1 MNSIG
6 NRFFISTLVPTFA
19 VLVTNVVHAAPIAV
33 TDIKLNSTANDSLQ
47 LVITTSATAA
57 IETLPTSVENNTL
70 LIDIPNAQLQ
80 LPERESIR
88 WSDPSVEITA
98 ISVVQQS
105 PDSIRVRIEGATTL
119 PEVNLVSVE
128 EGIALNLPQQGSL
141 AETTPDRLPTEAAEG
156 DDEPI
161 ELVVT
166 ATRTEQPARNIP
178 RSTTVISRE
187 EIEQQSQLS
196 NNLPDILGRTVPGLG
211 PPSQSA
217 SNRAQSLRGRQP
229 SVLIDGVP
237 ISSNLS
243 VFQDLRSIAPS
254 SVERVEVVRGPTS
267 IFGAEASGGVIN
279 IITRQPEDQ
288 PFIARTTVSLGPGLS
303 LGNFSQSFG
312 AGVEQF
318 FSGRVGDFDYL
329 VNTSYE
335 ETGNAFDAEGDI
347 IPIGNAQGLSN
358 LESFNLLA
366 KAGVDITSEQRLQLT
381 VNYFDDKQDPP
392 TLPDLSV
399 NELDERVKAR
409 PLDLDGELELEEL
422 PGRENLTINLA
433 YSHDDLFGSQLDAQ
447 IFFRES
453 TTLSIPRD
461 NRDTIFQSVSRTITE
476 SEKVGARLD
485 IETPIT
491 SNFNVLWGADYSNE
505 SIEQPLPIFDPDVF
519 DNSNGTAFEQI
530 DEAFF
535 SPPYDLESLGL
546 FAQLNWE
553 PSNKLALTG
562 GLRFE
567 RFELSVDDYDALGSI
582 DFRIGGVFDVPDA
595 VTGGEVSFDDVVFN
609 IGAVYDLT
617 EEVSLFANF
626 SQGFSAPDF
635 RRFLRD
641 LPARVEPLPPPTPS
655 VSDVIEV
662 TEPVVIDNYEIGVRG
677 NWNNVQASL
686 AGFFTYSEFS
696 TIPPS
701 LTSGADLG
709 RVERAP
715 VRTYGIEAALDYQ
728 VSEQWQLGSTFTWV
742 EGESSPEDV
751 DGFIPLTTRIIQ
763 PLKFSFYV
771 QNQTTPQWANRLQ
784 LLVVGSRDRAFEET
798 DANGNPID
806 PFPINSYATF
816 DWVSSLDLGSG
827 RLTFAVQNLLNNQY
841 FPVDSQISGTGANS
855 EFAAALGRT
864 VSLQYQ
870 LSW

>member
-1 MNSIG
+1 VKSNLLNQAWIVGILPVLIAQPAFAQGIQVTEIKLRDSG
-6 NRFFISTLVPTFA
+6 NRLELLLNTTGDQQPQSFQTRYGTTLIIDLINTQLAGDSIVQDNPIPSIATVEVSQQYANTVRVKIVGTEELPTAKVISENGQLV
-19 VLVTNVVHAAPIAV
+19 VQVG
-33 TDIKLNSTANDSLQ
+33 SEMTANQ
-47 LVITTSATAA
+47 AP
-57 IETLPTSVENNTL
+57 PTE
-70 LIDIPNAQLQ
+70 
-80 LPERESIR
+80 
-88 WSDPSVEITA
+88 
-98 ISVVQQS
+98 
-105 PDSIRVRIEGATTL
+105 PDS
-119 PEVNLVSVE
+119 PEMPMGESE
-128 EGIALNLPQQGSL
+128 EMK
-141 AETTPDRLPTEAAEG
+141 
-156 DDEPI
+156 PI

-166 ATRTEQPARNIP
+166 ATRTEEDTLDLP
-178 RSTTVISRE
+178 RSVTIIDRAA
-187 EIEQQSQLS
+187 IEQQSSIS
-196 NNLPDILGRTVPGLG
+196 NNVADIISRSVPGLG
-211 PPSQSA
+211 PPNL
-217 SNRAQSLRGRQP
+217 SNRANAQSLRGRNF

-237 ISSNLS
+237 QRSN
-243 VFQDLRSIAPS
+243 RSPNVQLEYIEPNAI
-254 SVERVEVVRGPTS
+254 ERIEVVSGPTA
-267 IFGAEASGGVIN
+267 IYGAEATGGVIN

-288 PFIARTTVSLGPGLS
+288 PFIARTTVSIGPGLS

-329 VNTSYE
+329 VNASYE

-399 NELDERVKAR
+399 NELDERVKAQ

-422 PGRENLTINLA
+422 PGREDLTINLV

-447 IFFRES
+447 IFFTES

-553 PSNKLALTG
+553 PSNKFALTG

-582 DFRIGGVFDVPDA
+582 DFRIGGVLDVPDA
-595 VTGGEVSFDDVVFN
+595 VTGGEVNFDDVVFN

-641 LPARVEPLPPPTPS
+641 LPARVEPLPPPTPR

-677 NWNNVQASL
+677 NWNDVQASL

-696 TIPPS
+696 TIPPT

-728 VSEQWQLGSTFTWV
+728 ASEQWQLGSTFTWV

-763 PLKFSFYV
+763 PIKFSFYV
-771 QNQTTPQWANRLQ
+771 QNQTTPQWSNRLQ

-806 PFPINSYATF
+806 PFPINSYATL

-827 RLTFAVQNLLNNQY
+827 RLTFAVQNLLDNQY

-855 EFAAALGRT
+855 EYAAALGRT